1 MCITCSGFHRNL
13 GVHISQV
20 RSADLDG
27 GWEEE
32 LLSFLASVGNRAFN
46 RVWEAQVTASGV
58 IRPQEYPSRGFIRQQ
73 FIIRKYQHK
82 LFMKYDLG
90 RTVVTNSS
98 RSNIDHTTYQSLSE
112 VQSSTIPT
120 HPIEPSEILKSGS
133 LQKLGGRDSALFHT
147 WQTRYLIITH
157 DGRIY
162 YSKDL
167 TEAPVGVIPL
177 QLPPTFEVSF
187 LLLISSCLP
196 PG

>member
-32 LLSFLASVGNRAFN
+32 LLNFLSSVGNRAFN
-46 RVWEAQVTASGV
+46 RVWEAQVTASGA

-82 LFMKYDLG
+82 LFLKYDLG
-90 RTVVTNSS
+90 MTATPNLKSKP
-98 RSNIDHTTYQSLSE
+98 IAHTTYQSLTE
-112 VQSSTIPT
+112 VQSSALPT
-120 HPIEPSEILKSGS
+120 QPLDPSDILKAGS
-133 LQKLGGRDSALFHT
+133 LQKLGGRETALFHT
-147 WQTRYLIITH
+147 WQTRFLIITH

-162 YSKDL
+162 YAKDMS
-167 TEAPVGVIPL
+167 EAPVGVIPL
-177 QLPPTFEVSF
+177 QLSPTFEVFFSLF
-187 LLLISSCLP
+187 SR
-196 PG
+196 